1 MSKRQLLIIL
11 GLWIM
16 GLLYLGFR
24 ESVDKIILL
33 VSGFAV
39 ICVAYSI
46 RPGQSTTHTTS
57 DEKPYVDT
65 LDNK

>member
-1 MSKRQLLIIL
+1 
-11 GLWIM
+11 M